1 MSSILLVE
9 DDHSLGYILKE
20 YLQMHDFTVEWT
32 KDGEEGLQAF
42 QPGKF
47 DICILDVMMPKMDG
61 FALAGKLKAIDP
73 TLPLIFLT
81 AKSMKIDKMKGFKAG
96 ADDYIVK
103 PVDEEELI
111 MRIQAVLRRSGQPN
125 KAATTESYTI
135 GSHTFH
141 LKNRQLLRNGEAVNL
156 TKKEARVL
164 QLLCESMGE
173 LVESDKILRE
183 VWGENTYFTR
193 RSMDVYISKLRKYL
207 STDESVKIQNMHGSG
222 YILGENER

>member
-1 MSSILLVE
+1 
-9 DDHSLGYILKE
+9 
-20 YLQMHDFTVEWT
+20 MHDFAVEWM

-61 FALAGKLKAIDP
+61 FALADKLKALDATI
-73 TLPLIFLT
+73 PLIFLT

-111 MRIQAVLRRSGQPN
+111 MRIQAVLRRSG
-125 KAATTESYTI
+125 KSSSGTATESYKI
-135 GSHTFH
+135 GSYTYH
-141 LKNRQLLRNGEAVNL
+141 LKNRQLLHDGNTLHL

-164 QLLCESMGE
+164 QMLCEAKGQ

-207 STDESVKIQNMHGSG
+207 STDDTVNIQNMHGSG
-222 YILGENER
+222 YILEVG

>member
-61 FALAGKLKAIDP
+61 FALADKLKDLDATI
-73 TLPLIFLT
+73 PLIFLT
-81 AKSMKIDKMKGFKAG
+81 AKSMKIDKLKGFKAG

-111 MRIQAVLRRSGQPN
+111 MRIQAVLRRSG
-125 KAATTESYTI
+125 KASSGTATESYQI
-135 GSHTFH
+135 GSYTYQ
-141 LKNRQLLRNGEAVNL
+141 LKNRQLLLDGNTLHL

-164 QLLCESMGE
+164 QMLCEAKGQ

-207 STDESVKIQNMHGSG
+207 SSDDAVKIQNMHGSG
-222 YILGENER
+222 YILEEA

>member
-20 YLQMHDFTVEWT
+20 YLQMHDFSVEWT
-32 KDGEEGLQAF
+32 KDGEQGLQAF

-61 FALAGKLKAIDP
+61 FALADKLKAIDAQI
-73 TLPLIFLT
+73 PLIFLT
-81 AKSMKIDKMKGFKAG
+81 AKSMKIDKLKGFKAG

-111 MRIQAVLRRSGQPN
+111 MRIQAVLRRSG
-125 KAATTESYTI
+125 KSSSGTATESYQI
-135 GSHTFH
+135 GSYTYQ
-141 LKNRQLLRNGEAVNL
+141 LKNRQLVHDGNTLHL

-164 QLLCESMGE
+164 QMLCEAKGQ

-207 STDESVKIQNMHGSG
+207 SSDDAVKIQNMHGSG
-222 YILGENER
+222 YILEEG

>member
-9 DDHSLGYILKE
+9 DDNSLGYILKE
-20 YLQMHDFTVEWT
+20 YLQMHDFEVDWA
-32 KDGEEGLQAF
+32 KDGEEGLKAF
-42 QPGKF
+42 KPGKF

-61 FALAGKLKAIDP
+61 FALADKLKGIDSQI
-73 TLPLIFLT
+73 PLIFLT

-111 MRIQAVLRRSGQPN
+111 MRIQAVLRRSG
-125 KAATTESYTI
+125 KGSSGTATDSFQIGSYTY
-135 GSHTFH
+135 H
-141 LKNRQLLRNGEAVNL
+141 LKNRQLVHDGNSLHL

-164 QLLCESMGE
+164 QLLCEAKGQ

-207 STDESVKIQNMHGSG
+207 STDEQVKIQNMHGSG
-222 YILGENER
+222 YILEEG

>member
-9 DDHSLGYILKE
+9 DDNSLGYILKE
-20 YLQMHDFTVEWT
+20 YLQMHDFEVDWA
-32 KDGEEGLQAF
+32 KDGEEGLKAF
-42 QPGKF
+42 KPGKF

-61 FALAGKLKAIDP
+61 FALADKLKGIDP
-73 TLPLIFLT
+73 KIPLIFLT

-111 MRIQAVLRRSGQPN
+111 MRIQAVLRRSG
-125 KAATTESYTI
+125 KGSSGTATDSFQIGSYTY
-135 GSHTFH
+135 H
-141 LKNRQLLRNGEAVNL
+141 LKNRQLVHDGNSLHL

-164 QLLCESMGE
+164 QLLCEAKGQ

-207 STDESVKIQNMHGSG
+207 STDEQVKIQNMHGSG
-222 YILGENER
+222 YILEEA

>member
-9 DDHSLGYILKE
+9 DDNSLGYILKE
-20 YLQMHDFTVEWT
+20 YLQMHDFEVDWA
-32 KDGEEGLQAF
+32 KDGEEGLKAF
-42 QPGKF
+42 KPGKF

-61 FALAGKLKAIDP
+61 FALADKLKGIDP
-73 TLPLIFLT
+73 KIPLIFLT

-103 PVDEEELI
+103 PIDEEELI
-111 MRIQAVLRRSGQPN
+111 MRIQAVLRRSGPPD
-125 KAATTESYTI
+125 KAATTESYMV
-135 GSHTFH
+135 GSYTFH
-141 LKNRQLLRNGEAVNL
+141 LKNRQLLRNGEAIHL

-164 QLLCESMGE
+164 QLLCEAKGQ

-183 VWGENTYFTR
+183 VWSENTYFTR

-207 STDESVKIQNMHGSG
+207 STDDTVKIQNMHGSG
-222 YILGENER
+222 YILEEA

>member
-9 DDHSLGYILKE
+9 DDNNLGYILKE
-20 YLQMHDFTVEWT
+20 YLQMHDFEVDWT
-32 KDGEEGLQAF
+32 KDGEEGLKAF
-42 QPGKF
+42 RLGKF

-61 FALAGKLKAIDP
+61 FALADKLKALDP
-73 TLPLIFLT
+73 TIPLIFLT
-81 AKSMKIDKMKGFKAG
+81 AKSMKIDKLKGFKAG

-111 MRIQAVLRRSGQPN
+111 MRIRAVLRRSGQQS
-125 KAATTESYTI
+125 AATVTENYQI
-135 GSHTFH
+135 GSYSFH
-141 LKNRQLLRNGEAVNL
+141 LKNQQLAHGGEVQRL

-164 QLLCESMGE
+164 QLLCDAKGE

-183 VWGENTYFTR
+183 VWGENTYFNR

-207 STDESVKIQNMHGSG
+207 SADENVKIQNMHGSG
-222 YILGENER
+222 YILEEG

>member
-1 MSSILLVE
+1 MSRILLVE

-20 YLQMHDFTVEWT
+20 YLQMHDFGVEWA
-32 KDGEEGLQAF
+32 KDGEEGLNAF
-42 QPGKF
+42 QPDKF

-61 FALAGKLKAIDP
+61 FALADKLKGIDP
-73 TLPLIFLT
+73 KIPLIFLT

-111 MRIQAVLRRSGQPN
+111 MRIQAVLRRSGQPD
-125 KAATTESYTI
+125 KATTTESYAVGI
-135 GSHTFH
+135 HTFH

-207 STDESVKIQNMHGSG
+207 STDETVKIQNMHGSG
-222 YILGENER
+222 YILEVG

>member
-1 MSSILLVE
+1 MSRILLVE

-20 YLQMHDFTVEWT
+20 YLQMHNFTVEWT
-32 KDGEEGLQAF
+32 KDGEEGLKAF

-47 DICILDVMMPKMDG
+47 DICLLDVMMPKMDG
-61 FALAGKLKAIDP
+61 FALADKLKELDATI
-73 TLPLIFLT
+73 PLIFLT

-111 MRIQAVLRRSGQPN
+111 MRIQAVLRRSG
-125 KAATTESYTI
+125 KGRSGTAMESYQI
-135 GSHTFH
+135 GSSYTYHI
-141 LKNRQLLRNGEAVNL
+141 KNRQLLLDGNALHL
-156 TKKEARVL
+156 TKKEALVL
-164 QLLCESMGE
+164 QMLCETKGQ

-207 STDESVKIQNMHGSG
+207 SADENVKIQNMHGSG
-222 YILGENER
+222 YILEEG

>member
-9 DDHSLGYILKE
+9 DDNSLGYILKE
-20 YLQMHDFTVEWT
+20 YLQMHDFEVDWA
-32 KDGEEGLQAF
+32 KDGEEGLKAF
-42 QPGKF
+42 KPGKF

-61 FALAGKLKAIDP
+61 FALADKLKGIDSQI
-73 TLPLIFLT
+73 PLIFLT
-81 AKSMKIDKMKGFKAG
+81 AKSMKIDKMKGFK
-96 ADDYIVK
+96 K

-111 MRIQAVLRRSGQPN
+111 MRIQAVLRRSG
-125 KAATTESYTI
+125 KGSSGTATDSFQIGSYTY
-135 GSHTFH
+135 H
-141 LKNRQLLRNGEAVNL
+141 LKNRQLVHDGNSLHL

-164 QLLCESMGE
+164 QLLCEAKGQ

-207 STDESVKIQNMHGSG
+207 STDEQVKIQNMHGSG
-222 YILGENER
+222 YILEEG